1 MQQHKGYFIE
11 TCAEQDIET
20 QDWYPTLTIGLP
32 TDGVDPQYVVPWHRV
47 SAPSEFGS
55 EDAANQE
62 ALRVARMMIEAGN
75 LPQVGSGPHKGYATP
90 RLQ

>member
-32 TDGVDPQYVVPWHRV
+32 TDGVDPQYVVPWRRV

-55 EDAANQE
+55 EDAANAE

-75 LPQVGSGPHKGYATP
+75 LPQVGSGPHKGIAAT